1 MSTIAATFRGEGFL
15 ERYFGFAARGTTFA
29 RDTMAGATTFVVMS
43 YIIFV
48 NPIILTGATPKF
60 GPSLAFPAVLTS
72 TCLVAGAMSILMGL
86 TTNYAYAIA
95 PGMGLNAV
103 VAYGLVASGKAS
115 FPEAMGLVVL
125 EGAAM
130 VVLAVSGLRELIFRA
145 IPLELKKAIAIGIGL
160 FIAFIGLYN
169 SGIIASLPPSAGQ
182 PVTLG
187 NFTTWPIFV
196 TIFGLVFTFALR
208 AIRFRGDLIVGIIG
222 TTVVATII
230 NSLVSHHRAFGTS
243 TATWPGWHHLYAS
256 PNFSLVGNISLHSFS
271 TTQLGVIASLV
282 WVFSL
287 FLSDFFDF
295 SGTAIGVGKQAGY
308 VDASGNIPKFKKA
321 LIVDGLA
328 AAAGGAASASSAT
341 TFIESGSGVAAGGRT
356 GWVAIVAG
364 LLFFPF
370 MFISPLIGMVPAQ
383 ATAAALVV
391 VGWLMVS
398 TLTEMEGEAEGKAA
412 SKIAGIDFHDLAIG
426 LSAALAIMIMP
437 FTYSITNGI
446 GFGFITYT
454 VICAARREWKRIHPF
469 MWVVTAAFVLYFLVP
484 LLQQHVS
491 WFGGHL
497 A

>member
-1 MSTIAATFRGEGFL
+1 MSTLAATPRGVGLL

-29 RDTMAGATTFVVMS
+29 RDSMAGVTTFVVMS

-48 NPIILTGATPKF
+48 NPSILTGVTHPPLGAP
-60 GPSLAFPAVLTS
+60 LAFSAVLTS
-72 TCLVAGAMSILMGL
+72 TCLVAGVMSILMGL
-86 TTNYAYAIA
+86 STNYAYAIA
-95 PGMGLNAV
+95 PGLGLNAV
-103 VAYGLVASGKAS
+103 VAFGLVASGKAS

-130 VVLAVSGLRELIFRA
+130 VLLAVSGLRELIFKA

-160 FIAFIGLYN
+160 FIAFIGLFN
-169 SGIIASLPPSAGQ
+169 SGIVTSVPANGT
-182 PVTLG
+182 PVQLG
-187 NFTTWPIFV
+187 SFTTWPIFV
-196 TIFGLVFTFALR
+196 AVMGILFTFALR

-222 TTVVATII
+222 TTVLAT
-230 NSLVSHHRAFGTS
+230 LVNWGTNYKAFGHG
-243 TATWPGWHHLYAS
+243 ADGAVWPGWHHLYAS
-256 PNFSLVGNISLHSFS
+256 PNFHLLGKISLHSFS
-271 TTQLGVIASLV
+271 STQLGVIASIV

-308 VDASGNIPKFKKA
+308 VDQDGNIPQFKKA

-328 AAAGGAASASSAT
+328 AVAGGAASASSAT

-356 GWVAIVAG
+356 GWVAVMAG

-370 MFISPLIGMVPAQ
+370 MFISPLIGMVPKE
-383 ATAAALVV
+383 ATAAALVI
-391 VGWLMVS
+391 VGWLMIS

-412 SKIAGIDFHDLAIG
+412 SKLAGIDFHDLAIG
-426 LSAALAIMIMP
+426 LAAALTIMVMP

-469 MWVVTAAFVLYFLVP
+469 MWIVSAAFVLYFLVP
-484 LLQQHVS
+484 VLQQHFS
-491 WFGGHL
+491 WFGGHT
-497 A
+497 

>member
-1 MSTIAATFRGEGFL
+1 MSTIAATFRGEGLL

-48 NPIILTGATPKF
+48 NPSILAGVKPVHGAALPF
-60 GPSLAFPAVLTS
+60 AAVLTS

-86 TTNYAYAIA
+86 ATNYAYAIA

-125 EGAAM
+125 EGVAM
-130 VVLAVSGLRELIFRA
+130 VLLAVTGLRELIFRA

-169 SGIIASLPPSAGQ
+169 SGIIASQPPSSGV
-182 PVTLG
+182 PVSLG
-187 NFTTWPIFV
+187 SFTTWPIFV
-196 TIFGLVFTFALR
+196 AIFGLVFTFALR
-208 AIRFRGDLIVGIIG
+208 AIRFRGDLLVGIVG

-230 NSLVSHHRAFGTS
+230 NSATSHSAFGTQ
-243 TATWPGWHHLYAS
+243 TATWPGWHNLYAK
-256 PNFSLVGNISLHSFS
+256 PDFSLIGNVSLHSFS
-271 TTQLGVIASLV
+271 AGELGIIASLV

-308 VDASGNIPKFKKA
+308 VDQDGNIPRFKKA
-321 LIVDGLA
+321 LVVDGLA
-328 AAAGGAASASSAT
+328 AMAGGAASSSSAT
-341 TFIESGSGVAAGGRT
+341 TYIESGSGVAAGGRT

-364 LLFFPF
+364 ILFFPF
-370 MFISPLIGMVPAQ
+370 MLISPLIGMVPPQ

-391 VGWLMVS
+391 VGWLMIS
-398 TLTEMEGEAEGKAA
+398 TLTEMEGEAEDEDEKHRGAA
-412 SKIAGIDFHDLAIG
+412 RLAGIDFHDLAIG

-454 VICAARREWKRIHPF
+454 LICAARREWKRIHPF
-469 MWVVTAAFVLYFLVP
+469 MWVVSAAFVLYFLVP
-484 LLQQHVS
+484 LLQQQVS
-491 WFGGHL
+491 WF
-497 A
+497 